1 MKRSRSRRSEPSF
14 GRDRGTGALVVIAL
28 AGLFLAAFL
37 AATPIPFQSELV
49 FLGMQAAGWGTL
61 ALIVVAS
68 IGNTL
73 GSCVTYGLGRWLSDQ
88 RDHRWLPLTPAQ
100 MARAE
105 VWWGRWGRWLL
116 LLSWAPFGDMIVALS
131 GVLRVPVP
139 VFVLFVAIA
148 KTGRYIVLG
157 WLGSAAFGA

>member
-1 MKRSRSRRSEPSF
+1 M
-14 GRDRGTGALVVIAL
+14 IAL

-37 AATPIPFQSELV
+37 AATPVPFQSELV
-49 FLGMQAAGWGTL
+49 FLGLQAAGWGTF

-88 RDHRWLPLTPAQ
+88 RDHRWFPLKPVQ

-105 VWWGRWGRWLL
+105 GWFQRWGLWLL
-116 LLSWAPFGDMIVALS
+116 LLSWAPFGDMIVAVS
-131 GVLRVPVP
+131 GVLRVPFP
-139 VFVLFVAIA
+139 VFVTLVALA

-157 WLGSAAFGA
+157 WLGTAAFGVQT